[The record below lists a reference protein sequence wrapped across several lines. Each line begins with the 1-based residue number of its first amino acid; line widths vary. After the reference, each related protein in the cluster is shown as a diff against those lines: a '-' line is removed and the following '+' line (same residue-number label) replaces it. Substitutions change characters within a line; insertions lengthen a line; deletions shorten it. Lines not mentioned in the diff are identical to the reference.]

1 MATDSLLN
9 CFSMFVYGKTK
20 IEVIG
25 KGTALVEMNVLD
37 LPKCSSSITR
47 SKSCFTDIFK
57 HTYSANLGD

>member
-37 LPKCSSSITR
+37 LPKCSSSITILFFSIPAKQR
-47 SKSCFTDIFK
+47 L
-57 HTYSANLGD
+57 ANGDLEA

>member
-1 MATDSLLN
+1 
-9 CFSMFVYGKTK
+9 MFVYGKTK

-57 HTYSANLGD
+57 QTYSANLGD